1 MFSSVGGGVD
11 TIRAWVDRIRMSADR
26 LIVSENAI
34 RIFAMTYIVLVL
46 FLHEFSQKG
55 FRSFTKTSLGDA
67 LVECFIICA
76 VFHQKKPLKSNLQ
89 RLCLCG
95 LNNVLLL
102 FSLSGQFVV
111 KHSPAWLLLL
121 GFGQIG
127 CAALFSFALLC

>member
-76 VFHQKKPLKSNLQ
+76 VFHQKKAAEDS
-89 RLCLCG
+89 
-95 LNNVLLL
+95 
-102 FSLSGQFVV
+102 SS
-111 KHSPAWLLLL
+111 
-121 GFGQIG
+121 
-127 CAALFSFALLC
+127 AALPLWVE

>member
-1 MFSSVGGGVD
+1 
-11 TIRAWVDRIRMSADR
+11 
-26 LIVSENAI
+26 
-34 RIFAMTYIVLVL
+34 MTYIVLVL

-102 FSLSGQFVV
+102 FSLSCQFVV